1 MKKYYILYNPFAG
14 NNTGER
20 SALKIKAKIE
30 PKMEHPVE
38 LVDMTKIDDYKDF
51 FQAHSGAGI
60 IICGGDGTLNRF
72 INETSEIDFEN
83 NIKIKNITIE
93 LKSGTDSDGVQD
105 YVYDQFGV
113 RPQIKFRTEEYNG

>member
-38 LVDMTKIDDYKDF
+38 LVDMTKIEDYKDF

-83 NIKIKNITIE
+83 KIFSKIVDKDKEFFEFIYTLVFITCVI
-93 LKSGTDSDGVQD
+93 
-105 YVYDQFGV
+105 
-113 RPQIKFRTEEYNG
+113 